1 LGANRKYELYNG
13 CVILLNEEKSP
24 LRTHGGGKS
33 PVPTGELLFV
43 KERIS
48 QEVAN
53 KAASRVFGLTAVVT
67 KTRIQLSTT
76 TKVGSWNDAED
87 LVHSFVNEVNNLLR
101 SRDRTV
107 ALQRARKAGSREG
120 YHYSPPGRN

>member
-1 LGANRKYELYNG
+1 M
-13 CVILLNEEKSP
+13 
-24 LRTHGGGKS
+24 
-33 PVPTGELLFV
+33 PTGELLFV